1 MYSGDEYYGDDI
13 TSPTER
19 PLYYRLPA
27 LTEAATA
34 FDAWITK
41 LDKIVWKRVG
51 CSLDDLEDFDTES
64 GFEDGLTPAQFYA
77 EYIAPE
83 VGEG

>member
-1 MYSGDEYYGDDI
+1 MYAGDEFYGDEI
-13 TSPTER
+13 TS

-41 LDKIVWKRVG
+41 LDAIVWKKVG

-64 GFEDGLTPAQFYA
+64 GFEDGFTPMQFFN

-83 VGEG
+83 VQ